1 MTAFEFIFPLFG
13 LLVGLTYTEML
24 AGLARALKSSRDVK
38 IGWLVPLLGILIL
51 INLTMFWYGAW
62 QMRHV
67 AVPTSGALLM
77 TLLVG
82 GTYYLAASLVF
93 PNAEDNVPDLD
104 DHFFR
109 VRRQS
114 LIAIAFCN
122 LLGLGLVASNA
133 GWAMQPVWWIVN
145 AVFLIILIASAV
157 VISRRMI
164 AGLLIL
170 MIGFHGLSVV
180 LGR

>member
-1 MTAFEFIFPLFG
+1 MTAFEFVFPLFG

-24 AGLARALKSSRDVK
+24 SGLARALKSSRHVR
-38 IGWLVPLLGILIL
+38 IGWLVPLLGILVL

-62 QMRHV
+62 QMRHL

-93 PNAEDNVPDLD
+93 PNPEDVVSDLD
-104 DHFFR
+104 EHF
-109 VRRQS
+109 VRTRRTS
-114 LIAIAFCN
+114 LLAIAFCN
-122 LLGLGLVASNA
+122 VLGLGLVAQNA
-133 GWAMQPVWWIVN
+133 GWRMAQVWWTVN
-145 AVFLIILIASAV
+145 GLFLAVLVAAAFIPNRRLVAALLV
-157 VISRRMI
+157 VI
-164 AGLLIL
+164 
-170 MIGFHGLSVV
+170 IGFHGIAVV